1 VHFALYAISRK
12 ADLKAGS
19 SKARSAMRIRRTGLS
34 CAVALLG
41 ATAAQADDAAR
52 GLIERDGV
60 MRFNGFRIEQ
70 DTTRDPLLRGRALDQ
85 PRRAEAVIPAPPGSK
100 TRVIVDMTMR
110 YRPPEV
116 TMPYLP
122 APAQTPGP
130 K

>member
-1 VHFALYAISRK
+1 
-12 ADLKAGS
+12 
-19 SKARSAMRIRRTGLS
+19 MRILRAAFLCS
-34 CAVALLG
+34 VALLA

-70 DTTRDPLLRGRALDQ
+70 DTTRDPLLRGRALVQ
-85 PRRAEAVIPAPPGSK
+85 PRRAEAAIPAPPGSK

-116 TMPYLP
+116 TMPFLP
-122 APAQTPGP
+122 APAQTLGP

>member
-1 VHFALYAISRK
+1 
-12 ADLKAGS
+12 
-19 SKARSAMRIRRTGLS
+19 MRILRAAFL
-34 CAVALLG
+34 CAVALLA

-70 DTTRDPLLRGRALDQ
+70 DTTRDPLLRGRALVQ
-85 PRRAEAVIPAPPGSK
+85 PRRAEAAIPAPPGSK

-116 TMPYLP
+116 TMPFLP
-122 APAQTPGP
+122 APAQTLGP